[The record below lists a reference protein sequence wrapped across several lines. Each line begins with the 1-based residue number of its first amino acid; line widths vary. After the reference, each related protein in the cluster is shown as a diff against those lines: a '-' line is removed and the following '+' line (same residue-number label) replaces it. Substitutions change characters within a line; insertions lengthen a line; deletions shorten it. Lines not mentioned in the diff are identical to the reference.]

1 MSVST
6 SRLHDLQSATL
17 ERRIRDEA
25 ALSLRV
31 ENERRWRAWLS
42 QHTAVG
48 PTGERPRHHLE
59 AKTPRPRRGEP

>member
-6 SRLHDLQSATL
+6 SRLHDLQAATL
-17 ERRIRDEA
+17 GLRIRNEA

-31 ENERRWRAWLS
+31 ENEHRWKAWLS
-42 QHTAVG
+42 QHSAVG

-59 AKTPRPRRGEP
+59 AKGARPRRVGT